1 MHAGAAHA
9 NCLPYSTVLVNEVMV
24 PYHMQYQYPVLT
36 CVTTITHWILRPWS
50 NSPSLVLSKTQELGK
65 FCPGLRYCLLNTL
78 HRLRPHRNIRAVA
91 ISMLQPLTTK
101 SIDITSILLSHP
113 SVLMYHTCDGINI
126 LPSGSLL
133 LLACTLEVSRIVSAH
148 HHSSG
153 FGDIPYM

>member
-65 FCPGLRYCLLNTL
+65 
-78 HRLRPHRNIRAVA
+78 
-91 ISMLQPLTTK
+91 
-101 SIDITSILLSHP
+101 
-113 SVLMYHTCDGINI
+113 I
-126 LPSGSLL
+126 LPL
-133 LLACTLEVSRIVSAH
+133 VSDTA
-148 HHSSG
+148 SSTHYIG
-153 FGDIPYM
+153 YDLIET